1 MANDLWE
8 TPPAVYKRLNKE
20 FSFLAD
26 MAASKHNAKCRIFY
40 TEEDNSLGF
49 DWAYRMGVDKVIL
62 NEYGEVGS
70 VFVNPPY
77 SNPMPW
83 VKKAIEAQADGLTV
97 VMLLNADP
105 SVGWWAEAMP
115 YVSEIR
121 FIIAEKTPT
130 GKYSSGRIGFIDSD
144 GNEANGNSKPQ
155 CVLVFDPF
163 RVGWQV
169 TRYIPK
175 SEIYHE
181 D

>member
-1 MANDLWE
+1 MANDLWG
-8 TPPAVYKRLNKE
+8 TPKAVYKRLNKE

-26 MAASKHNAKCRIFY
+26 MAASKNNTKCRFFY
-40 TEEDNSLGF
+40 TEEDDALSF
-49 DWAYRMGVDKVIL
+49 DWAYRMGVDKIIL

-83 VKKAIEAQADGLTV
+83 VKKAIEAQKDGLTV

-105 SVGWWAEAMP
+105 SAGWWAEAMP
-115 YVSEIR
+115 YVCEIR

-130 GKYSSGRIGFIDSD
+130 GKYSSGRIGFIGAD
-144 GNEANGNSKPQ
+144 GKEANGNSKPQ
-155 CVLVFDPF
+155 CVLVFDPY
-163 RVGWQV
+163 RIGWQV

-175 SEIYHE
+175 SEFYHE